1 MKYLAIISF
10 CILTILFSFI
20 FVKLIPKKT
29 EGAIFSTISMFIGV
43 VFTFVF
49 IYLIIQFGKSV
60 NAYEETW
67 ACVIVTAILLELIAT
82 FCD

>member
-1 MKYLAIISF
+1 MKYLAVVIF

-20 FVKLIPKKT
+20 FVKFIPKRT
-29 EGAIFSTISMFIGV
+29 EGSVFSTISMLIGV

-49 IYLIIQFGKSV
+49 VYLIIQFGKSV

-67 ACVIVTAILLELIAT
+67 ACVIVTAIILELIAT

>member
-1 MKYLAIISF
+1 MKYLAIIFF

-20 FVKLIPKKT
+20 FVKYIPKKT
-29 EGAIFSTISMFIGV
+29 EASVFSTISMIIGV
-43 VFTFVF
+43 LFTFIF
-49 IYLIIQFGKSV
+49 IFLILQFGKSV

-67 ACVIVTAILLELIAT
+67 ACVVVTAMLLELIAA